1 MELLDALEWRY
12 ASKKMSGD
20 AVPENKVQRIFEAIR
35 LAPSSMDLNNFSYI
49 NKY

>member
-20 AVPENKVQRIFEAIR
+20 AVPENKVQGIFEAIG
-35 LAPSSMDLNNFSYI
+35 LAHFI
-49 NKY
+49 NGFEKLFLHQ